1 MLCRWEAG
9 EVSDVQYIRLPAR
22 KVAPPTANNPNDQPP
37 PSHSPLSPLTPSSPT
52 YPDGLITP
60 MWVRK
65 HAEFTPSVF
74 VLFLRLWESSDPNT
88 TPEQLQEKEREMDDS
103 LVKEIAD
110 RRRRLG
116 ERGIKLTV
124 VLMASA
130 AALDS
135 PVLDPRLSYLRRAS
149 SLSAKASLFVLT
161 PVPADQLPDFVQS
174 LQDALYDSA
183 IEYYAAH
190 GKKVRR
196 KRVRL
201 PSVSSGAM
209 LGVPGKTLGSQGWA
223 VRYDWKAGWFA
234 ELRGDMVEAR
244 R

>member
-1 MLCRWEAG
+1 
-9 EVSDVQYIRLPAR
+9 
-22 KVAPPTANNPNDQPP
+22 
-37 PSHSPLSPLTPSSPT
+37 
-52 YPDGLITP
+52 
-60 MWVRK
+60 MWIRK
-65 HAEFTPSVF
+65 HSEYTPSVF
-74 VLFLRLWESSDPNT
+74 VLFLRLWECPDPT
-88 TPEQLQEKEREMDDS
+88 SITPEELEAKEREMDDA
-103 LVKEIAD
+103 LVREIGD

-183 IEYYAAH
+183 MEYYAAH

-201 PSVSSGAM
+201 PSASSGAM

-244 R
+244 RWVS

>member
-1 MLCRWEAG
+1 MWEC
-9 EVSDVQYIRLPAR
+9 P
-22 KVAPPTANNPNDQPP
+22 NPD
-37 PSHSPLSPLTPSSPT
+37 SLSP
-52 YPDGLITP
+52 
-60 MWVRK
+60 
-65 HAEFTPSVF
+65 E
-74 VLFLRLWESSDPNT
+74 E
-88 TPEQLQEKEREMDDS
+88 LQQREREKDDS

-174 LQDALYDSA
+174 LQDALFDSA
-183 IEYYAAH
+183 MEYYAAH

-201 PSVSSGAM
+201 PSAASGAM
-209 LGVPGKTLGSQGWA
+209 TAIPGKTLGSQGWA
-223 VRYDWKAGWFA
+223 VRYDFKGAWFA
-234 ELRGDMVEAR
+234 ELRGDLVDAR

>member
-1 MLCRWEAG
+1 
-9 EVSDVQYIRLPAR
+9 
-22 KVAPPTANNPNDQPP
+22 
-37 PSHSPLSPLTPSSPT
+37 
-52 YPDGLITP
+52 

-65 HAEFTPSVF
+65 HSEFTPSVF
-74 VLFLRLWESSDPNT
+74 VLFLRLWECPDPDSLS
-88 TPEQLQEKEREMDDS
+88 PEALQEKEKEMDDS

-183 IEYYAAH
+183 MEYYAAH

-234 ELRGDMVEAR
+234 ELRGEMIEAR

>member
-1 MLCRWEAG
+1 
-9 EVSDVQYIRLPAR
+9 
-22 KVAPPTANNPNDQPP
+22 
-37 PSHSPLSPLTPSSPT
+37 
-52 YPDGLITP
+52 

-65 HAEFTPSVF
+65 HSEFTPSVF
-74 VLFLRLWESSDPNT
+74 VLFLRLWECPDPDSLS
-88 TPEQLQEKEREMDDS
+88 PEALQEKEKEMDDS

-183 IEYYAAH
+183 MEYYAAH

-234 ELRGDMVEAR
+234 ELRGEMVEAR
-244 R
+244 RQVNYRWFVRVS